1 MRISEGGIGDLR
13 TLVREKKNRR
23 LRILYRR
30 KIKICDW
37 QRVDKFKG
45 FAYNNLATTEY
56 SDEGVVA

>member
-1 MRISEGGIGDLR
+1 MRISKGGIGDLR

-23 LRILYRR
+23 LRILYKQ

-45 FAYNNLATTEY
+45 FAYNN
-56 SDEGVVA
+56 